1 MRTILKCVKLT
12 HKVTKN
18 NAWKRLKERM
28 NRLKEDILKDIQ
40 LSISSFG
47 TSATTFATTSA
58 FSATIFAITRSSDT
72 YTYGVSTVAV
82 LAMGACISLAYNKK
96 TSQFAN
102 IEPIKQ
108 WSKACRIQR
117 GKKQCVKLEKIYEK
131 QRVNIGEII

>member
-1 MRTILKCVKLT
+1 
-12 HKVTKN
+12 
-18 NAWKRLKERM
+18 M

-131 QRVNIGEII
+131 QRVNIGKII

>member
-18 NAWKRLKERM
+18 NAGKRLKQRV
-28 NRLKEDILKDIQ
+28 NRLKEDILKYIQ
-40 LSISSFG
+40 LSIPSFG

-58 FSATIFAITRSSDT
+58 FSATIFAITRSSDN

-82 LAMGACISLAYNKK
+82 LAMGACVSLAYNKK

-108 WSKACRIQR
+108 WSMLVGYKEARSSA
-117 GKKQCVKLEKIYEK
+117 
-131 QRVNIGEII
+131 